1 MKRLVVIACLL
12 AVAGSTYA
20 ADPAALAKKSGCLNC
35 HEVDKKLVGPSYQD
49 VAAKYKGDK
58 NAQAMLIDKVKK
70 GGSGVWGP
78 TPMPPNVLVSD
89 ADVKT
94 LVEWVLSQK

>member
-1 MKRLVVIACLL
+1 MQRL
-12 AVAGSTYA
+12 AVFACCLAAACSGYA
-20 ADPAALAKKSGCLNC
+20 ADPAVLAKKSGCLNC
-35 HEVDKKLVGPSYQD
+35 HDIDKKVVGPAYKD
-49 VAAKYKGDK
+49 VAAKYKDNK
-58 NAQAMLIDKVKK
+58 NAEAMLIEKVKK

>member
-1 MKRLVVIACLL
+1 
-12 AVAGSTYA
+12 
-20 ADPAALAKKSGCLNC
+20 
-35 HEVDKKLVGPSYQD
+35 
-49 VAAKYKGDK
+49 
-58 NAQAMLIDKVKK
+58 MLIDKVKK

>member
-1 MKRLVVIACLL
+1 MKRLAVITCLL

-20 ADPAALAKKSGCLNC
+20 ADPVALAKKSGCLKC
-35 HEVDKKLVGPSYQD
+35 HEVDKKLVGPAYKE

-58 NAQAMLIDKVKK
+58 NAEAMLIDKVKK
-70 GGSGVWGP
+70 GSSGVWGP